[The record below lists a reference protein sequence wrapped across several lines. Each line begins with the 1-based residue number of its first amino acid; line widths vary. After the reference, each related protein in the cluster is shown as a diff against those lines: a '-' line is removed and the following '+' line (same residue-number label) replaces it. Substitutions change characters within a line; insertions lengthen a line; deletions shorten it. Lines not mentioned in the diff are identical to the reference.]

1 MKKYFPL
8 LLLLIAFLT
17 LTGISACNSQKKAA
31 EKAEAD
37 AKKRKQDDAKKAA
50 DAKAD
55 AARMDALM
63 AEAMARSTARVRA
76 MTGGRPR

>member
-31 EKAEAD
+31 EKEAQLREEKLKQGD
-37 AKKRKQDDAKKAA
+37 ADKAKFEKSLPA
-50 DAKAD
+50 DV
-55 AARMDALM
+55 
-63 AEAMARSTARVRA
+63 E
-76 MTGGRPR
+76 